1 MARPFQT
8 KIMPDQLQ
16 TNFMPD
22 QLQTNFMRDHSRPI
36 LCETIPDQNHARPFQ
51 TNFMRGLVR
60 LRLFQT
66 KICGPPPIFDSIKF
80 KINIG
85 VSLNKRL
92 KRKKEIF
99 EILKL
104 SIQKI

>member
-1 MARPFQT
+1 MWV
-8 KIMPDQLQ
+8 
-16 TNFMPD
+16 
-22 QLQTNFMRDHSRPI
+22 
-36 LCETIPDQNHARPFQ
+36 
-51 TNFMRGLVR
+51 VR
-60 LRLFQT
+60 FVIDLHKEQVLNLG
-66 KICGPPPIFDSIKF
+66 KKPIFDSIKF
-80 KINIG
+80 KIDIG